1 MGPWEYWGKAQPPK
15 GGRHDRWHL
24 LPLHCL
30 DVAAV
35 AQRYLWRAER
45 FRRHWAQHL
54 GWSEE
59 VLTDWVTFFIALHD
73 LGKFSASFQSQCAE
87 VLAELQDGRQ
97 VIVHQAIR
105 HDSLGAMLWA
115 ENFTWPNTTVVEGLI
130 GPHHEAAQSWI
141 HATSGHHG
149 QPPQQDGAFHDHFAD
164 RDVQAASDF
173 VAAMMERLLPIPS
186 RAAWRDSDPQ
196 RLEAASKTF
205 SWWLSG
211 LTVLADWLGSN
222 TDYFPYRETPQDFDA
237 YWQHALRQADQAL
250 DASGVLPQPGAR
262 AKSISELFSI
272 PSPTPLQDLAQTLPL
287 AAGPQLLV
295 LEDVTGAGKT
305 EAAVVLAH
313 RLLVAGQVD
322 GLYFALPTQATA
334 NQMYERLGQ
343 VYERLFAEGS
353 RPSLVLAHSAREL
366 SEAFRASVL
375 PADPAPE
382 PLAGTPS
389 GEETASQRCTA
400 WLADKRK
407 AALLAQVGVGTV
419 DQALMGALHVKH
431 QSLRLLGLFGKVLV
445 VDEVHACDAYM
456 VGLLKTLLAFH
467 RQAGGSAI
475 LLSATL
481 PRALRA
487 ELCAIYA
494 PDESVA
500 VTTYPLLTQAH
511 DGALHELPVAT
522 RREVQRTVQIEW
534 LHSVQDCHALALN
547 AARAGGAVCWL
558 RNTVRDAV
566 AAYQG
571 LRAEHE
577 ATRLFHARFALGD
590 RLTIEAQ
597 ALQQFGTRGTAADRQ
612 GQLLVATQ
620 VVEQS
625 LDLDFDLMIS
635 DLAPIDLLIQRA
647 GRLHRHQRGDRGAP
661 VLYVLSPDAP
671 ADANADWLGSE
682 LRGTGRVYDSARLWL
697 SAHQLQSQGSRWRMP
712 DDARRMV
719 EAVYGESSYHDLPET
734 LRRVADSQAGIE
746 WAARSSAQANAL
758 RLGAGYCVDAA
769 SVVNWWQDVHTPTR
783 LGEASSTL
791 HLLVWEGGRLRDY
804 HAHADPLRAA
814 GLSRLSVRSS
824 QVDEAAE
831 PAEAALRKALQ
842 HWRENQAIG
851 AAWVIPVVLQAD
863 GEAWRGEALASGKRV
878 VVKYS
883 RAFGLSYAIAD
894 HARRA
899 AQPHIGGEIL

>member
-1 MGPWEYWGKAQPPK
+1 MASCEYWGKAKPPA
-15 GGRHDRWHL
+15 GERRERWHL

-35 AQRYLWRAER
+35 AQRYLQRASR

-54 GWSEE
+54 CWSDE
-59 VLTDWVTFFIALHD
+59 VFSDWVVFFIALHD
-73 LGKFSASFQSQCAE
+73 LGKFSATFQGQCAE
-87 VLAELQDGRQ
+87 VLAELQNGRQ
-97 VIVHQAIR
+97 VIVHEAIR
-105 HDSLGAMLWA
+105 HDSLGAMLWS
-115 ENFTWPNTTVVEGLI
+115 ENFNWPNPAVIEELI
-130 GPHHEAAQSWI
+130 GPHHDVAQIWI
-141 HATSGHHG
+141 DATAGHHG
-149 QPPQQDGAFHDHFAD
+149 QPPQRGGAFHDHFAG
-164 RDVQAASDF
+164 RDVLAASDF
-173 VAAMMERLLPIPS
+173 VVDMMERLLPPAS
-186 RAAWRDSDPQ
+186 RAAWLNSDSQ
-196 RLEAASKTF
+196 RLQAASETF

-222 TDYFPYRETPQDFDA
+222 TDYFSYHEAPQDIDA

-250 DASGVLPQPGAR
+250 DASGVLPQPGAL
-262 AKSISELFSI
+262 AKTISELFPI
-272 PSPTPLQDLAQTLPL
+272 FSPTPLQDLAQTLPL

-313 RLLVAGQVD
+313 RLLVDGQGD

-382 PLAGTPS
+382 PQAGTRA

-419 DQALMGALHVKH
+419 DQVLMGALHVKH

-456 VGLLKTLLAFH
+456 VGLLKALLAFH

-494 PDESVA
+494 PTESVA
-500 VTTYPLLTQAH
+500 VTAYPLLTQAH
-511 DGALHELPVAT
+511 GGALHELPVAT

-534 LHSVQDCHALALN
+534 LRSVQDCHDLALK
-547 AARAGGAVCWL
+547 AAHAGRAVCWL
-558 RNTVRDAV
+558 RNTVRDATT
-566 AAYQG
+566 AYRN
-571 LRAEHE
+571 LRIEHE

-590 RLTIEAQ
+590 RLAIEGQ
-597 ALQQFGTRGTAADRQ
+597 ALRQFGTRGISAERR

-661 VLYVLSPDAP
+661 VLYVLSPDAL
-671 ADANADWLGSE
+671 ADASADWLGSE

-697 SAHQLQSQGSRWRMP
+697 SAHHLQGQGSRWRMP
-712 DDARRMV
+712 DDARHMI
-719 EAVYGESSYHDLPET
+719 EAVYGEDSYHDLPEA

-758 RLGAGYCVDAA
+758 RLRAGYCVEAA

-783 LGEASSTL
+783 LGESSSTL

-804 HAHADPLRAA
+804 HPHADPLRAA

-831 PAEAALRKALQ
+831 PAEAAMRNALQ

-863 GEAWRGEALASGKRV
+863 GEAWRGEALAKR
-878 VVKYS
+878 KRLALTYS
-883 RAFGLSYAIAD
+883 RAFGLSYSRAD
-894 HARRA
+894 STLRVV
-899 AQPHIGGEIL
+899 QPHIDGEIL